1 MHLYVSKAINMDQPF
16 DMSIHHGGIVIT
28 HSDTYVE
35 YARGTESR
43 VSDVDL
49 DNLAIFDMPKYAKD
63 LGIMNVV
70 EFFY

>member
-1 MHLYVSKAINMDQPF
+1 MDQPF
-16 DMSIHHGGIVIT
+16 DMSIYHEGIFIT
-28 HSDTYVE
+28 HGDTYVE
-35 YARGTESR
+35 YARGTKSR

-49 DNLAIFDMPKYAKD
+49 DTLAIFDMPKYAKD